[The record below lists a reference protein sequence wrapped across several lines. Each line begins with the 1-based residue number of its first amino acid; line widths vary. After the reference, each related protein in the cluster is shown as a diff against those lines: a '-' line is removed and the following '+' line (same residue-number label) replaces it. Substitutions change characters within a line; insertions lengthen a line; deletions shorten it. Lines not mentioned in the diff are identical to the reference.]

1 MYHCPV
7 NKTVYIFSLW
17 LFGSGKCVGQ
27 MCVCVCVGVCARV
40 CMCVCGEGVV
50 GLRAEKMCVSVL
62 SLKCGRLCCPRRP
75 RYLSV
80 RVCVQGCVC
89 VRSVCT

>member
-27 MCVCVCVGVCARV
+27 MCVCVCV
-40 CMCVCGEGVV
+40 
-50 GLRAEKMCVSVL
+50 
-62 SLKCGRLCCPRRP
+62 
-75 RYLSV
+75 
-80 RVCVQGCVC
+80 C
-89 VRSVCT
+89 VRMAESRGVARQWSG